1 MLHKLYNFFSS
12 LMDHFTPTNRER
24 NLISHLF
31 RENDICHDTEWER
44 FFCYKSVEV
53 PDSYLGPRLT
63 FPMTFC
69 DVSKLVEAFK
79 RRQVSSWNND
89 NSGPPCK
96 YLTQSFPL
104 VAPPHSLCSA
114 TS

>member
-79 RRQVSSWNND
+79 RRQLLHTRYVLQLLEETWRLLQNLPNINHVSV
-89 NSGPPCK
+89 CHTK
-96 YLTQSFPL
+96 
-104 VAPPHSLCSA
+104 
-114 TS
+114 